1 VKRDDM
7 RPWKKGWYGNPYGV
21 PDGLVS
27 RALREC
33 LLRRVGDE
41 ETWDG
46 KMVVDVLVE
55 AAIEHAMRGNFRFT
69 KLIFEWCDGPLDRTV
84 REFEAHP
91 RIALNI
97 VPAPP
102 RLPAETPSRAGD
114 GEDVAGGETR
124 RPRNLLAGNGE

>member
-1 VKRDDM
+1 M

-27 RALREC
+27 RALRRA

-55 AAIEHAMRGNFRFT
+55 AAIEHAIRGNFRFT
-69 KLIFEWCDGPLDRTV
+69 KLIFEWCDGPMDRTV

-91 RIALNI
+91 RIRLNI
-97 VPAPP
+97 VPHTPT
-102 RLPAETPSRAGD
+102 LPAKVPSLARSSGEGAGAE
-114 GEDVAGGETR
+114 GRQPG
-124 RPRNLLAGNGE
+124 NLLPEKSE

>member
-1 VKRDDM
+1 M
-7 RPWKKGWYGNPYGV
+7 GPWKKGEFESNGGL
-21 PDGLVS
+21 PDGLIS
-27 RALREC
+27 RALREA
-33 LLRRVGDE
+33 LMRRVGDE

-55 AAIEHAMRGNFRFT
+55 AVVEHAIRGNWRFAQ
-69 KLIFEWCDGPLDRTV
+69 LVFEWCDGPLDRTA

-102 RLPAETPSRAGD
+102 RLPAETHQ
-114 GEDVAGGETR
+114 
-124 RPRNLLAGNGE
+124 PRNLLPEGSE